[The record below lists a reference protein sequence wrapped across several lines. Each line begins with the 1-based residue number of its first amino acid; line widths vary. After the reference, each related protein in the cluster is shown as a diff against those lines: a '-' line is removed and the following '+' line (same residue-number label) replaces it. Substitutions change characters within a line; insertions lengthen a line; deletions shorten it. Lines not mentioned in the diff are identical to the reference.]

1 MSIQETLISNY
12 TLHGIQM
19 ILTLEYENKL
29 KNFLRKNQDEKNI
42 WEHNGLLETTQP
54 DLPKMHIQDYL
65 Q

>member
-1 MSIQETLISNY
+1 
-12 TLHGIQM
+12 M

-29 KNFLRKNQDEKNI
+29 KKLLRKNQDEKNI
-42 WEHNGLLETTQP
+42 WEHNGLLEHTQP